1 MGKVIRFELQ
11 VPNIEQAIDFYSKS
25 FGWKFSK

>member
-11 VPNIEQAIDFYSKS
+11 VPNIEQAIDYYSKS
-25 FGWKFSK
+25 FEWLFY